1 MSQPILL
8 ERNGS
13 IATVTLN
20 KPEKMNALDI
30 GMWRML
36 ADTFNALSAD
46 DDVRCI
52 ILRGAGD
59 KAFSAGADIE
69 EFPRTR
75 NSAAQS
81 RVYSQV
87 TQAGMRAI
95 ADCRH
100 PTVALIQGACVG
112 GGLEIST
119 MCDMRICGASSRFGV
134 PINRLGLV
142 VSYDELR
149 GLTALV
155 GKAGTL
161 EILLEGRVFGADEA
175 LRKGLVNRVVAD
187 DELVADVAA
196 TARRIGHGAPL
207 VARWHKK
214 FLHRMEDTR
223 PLTDTELDEAH
234 HCFDTE
240 DFRIGYRAFL
250 DKVKPTFQGK

>member
-1 MSQPILL
+1 MSEPILL

-20 KPEKMNALDI
+20 KPEKMNALNFE
-30 GMWRML
+30 MWQML
-36 ADTFNALSAD
+36 TDRFNALSAD
-46 DDVRCI
+46 DSVRCI
-52 ILRGAGD
+52 ILRGAGG

-81 RVYSQV
+81 RVYSKI
-87 TQAGMRAI
+87 TQAAMHAI
-95 ADCRH
+95 SDCRH

-119 MCDMRICGASSRFGV
+119 MCDMRICGTSSRFGV

-149 GLTALV
+149 GLTSLI

-161 EILLEGRVFGADEA
+161 EMLLEGRVVGAEEA
-175 LRKGLVNRVVAD
+175 LSKGLVNRVVAD
-187 DELVADVAA
+187 EDVVAEVDS
-196 TARRIGHGAPL
+196 TARRISYGAPL

-214 FLHRMEDTR
+214 FLRRMEDTA
-223 PLTDTELDEAH
+223 PLTESELDEVH
-234 HCFDTE
+234 LCFDTE
-240 DFRIGYRAFL
+240 DFRIGYQAFL
-250 DKVKPTFQGK
+250 EKAKPAFQGK